1 MAGRARC
8 ASRGDRGGSES
19 DRGPAEGACPPVAE
33 PRLILQRRLTIKFA
47 MWEELRLLARLST
60 LLSVAIR
67 TLATDE
73 GQYAEQQSS
82 LWSLLSD
89 HLGALA

>member
-1 MAGRARC
+1 
-8 ASRGDRGGSES
+8 
-19 DRGPAEGACPPVAE
+19 
-33 PRLILQRRLTIKFA
+33 

-73 GQYAEQQSS
+73 GQYAEQQSA
-82 LWSLLSD
+82 LWSLLND